1 MIKSNNLQEQL
12 DWARSNKPHLP
23 KPDLLSKV
31 LKKYPAFTPNV
42 QTSISSTSSSSST
55 SNIGNTNGTQD
66 SRMRQTSVSQ
76 VGNLLVTTYSPDS
89 NKENVPPASST
100 TRTTSNTNIDASFTS
115 TQSTSSNKSNQSN
128 KNNKKK
134 SQSVL
139 PLVSRFF
146 NPSAPSSRTPLNTQ
160 SEEVIDLTFD
170 PSPKKKRPSEELN
183 GTTNKRV
190 KLNNESSKYKELI
203 SLQDTKIN
211 LLEEKF
217 ITSESTSI
225 SLDQKKEIYKELQ
238 NKVDELNK
246 KIKEIKDKV
255 QADDEQEEF
264 IIHESAMMTD
274 VIEDSVAEAETQQQ
288 HEVFRAPARPAR
300 IAEARQILEQDTSI
314 LEGEDNFGD
323 HTMDGLKTPTQD
335 RDDYDD
341 MGSFIDD
348 DEGPVIENSEDE
360 FESIVG
366 TQTIHRVD
374 RDELDNIRLSPDV
387 AEKYG
392 IRYDDN
398 NNEDHEYVGND
409 SYVEDQLAMSS
420 DDDGNEEEEF
430 DEVEEVDFSTQ
441 LNQEREID
449 IISIDSDEDNDEVNN
464 EEDDVEATT
473 ITDRPNINVNT
484 STSIAESINAT
495 SASMISKQ
503 TNQPQSILPPLLS
516 IDTDDEFSEEDED
529 LLHLINATKER
540 VTPPGSESFIN
551 EIYKVLNTVFK
562 LQTFRPNQLE
572 AIVASLLNK
581 DVFVLMPTGGGKS
594 LCYQLSAL
602 IKGGLNKGTTVV
614 ISPLISLMQDQ
625 VQHLIHKNVK
635 AGMISSKASNDEN
648 KQTINLFKEGLL
660 DIVYLSPE
668 KVNRSSQIQKII
680 GNLYD
685 NNKLARVVIDEAH
698 CLSSWGHDFRPD
710 YKDLCFFKEKFP
722 NAPIMA
728 LTATAN
734 ERVRMDI
741 IHHLKMKNPVTFK
754 QSFNR
759 TNLFYEV
766 RWKANDHLQNI
777 FDYIQQRHKNK
788 CGIIYCHSKVSC
800 EQTSS
805 KLNQLGLKTSFYHA
819 GMTPEDRLRIQ
830 TDWQKNKLQLICA
843 TVAFGMG
850 IDKPDVR
857 FVIHL
862 TIPRSLEGY
871 YQETGRAGRDGK
883 PSECIMY
890 FNYRDG
896 RSLIST
902 IKKDRDLTYEGKQNH
917 LEKLGQVLSFCDNKV
932 DCRRKIVLQ
941 YFNETFNSI
950 NCNKQCDNCKNFN
963 HVTSTSKDCTEHS
976 KDIVRLVQSIQD
988 EKVTVVHCQDMFKGL
1003 KGGKIGK
1010 MGHQNNPYHGKG
1022 KNLDKSEIERIF
1034 FNLIGEGYLEEYQV
1048 MRGGFASNYVKTTRK
1063 SSRLLN
1069 GQLRIQIV
1077 F

>member
-1 MIKSNNLQEQL
+1 MIKTNNLQEQL
-12 DWARSNKPHLP
+12 DWAKLKKPHLP
-23 KPDLLSKV
+23 SPNLLNKV
-31 LKKYPAFTPNV
+31 LKKYPNSN
-42 QTSISSTSSSSST
+42 QNINQSNQINQSNNQSSSSSYST
-55 SNIGNTNGTQD
+55 ISNSSNDNIV
-66 SRMRQTSVSQ
+66 REPRVRESVSQ
-76 VGNLLVTTYSPDS
+76 VGNLLVTTFTPDS
-89 NKENVPPASST
+89 NKENIPPPSSS
-100 TRTTSNTNIDASFTS
+100 SNTLNDASFTS
-115 TQSTSSNKSNQSN
+115 TQSNLSNKSKLQKKQS
-128 KNNKKK
+128 K
-134 SQSVL
+134 L

-146 NPSAPSSRTPLNTQ
+146 NPLSTRPETTQ
-160 SEEVIDLTFD
+160 PNNEEIIDLTFD
-170 PSPKKKRPSEELN
+170 PSPNKKRPSSEESN
-183 GTTNKRV
+183 FNSNKRT
-190 KLNNESSKYKELI
+190 KINNDNTASINYKVLVNLQES
-203 SLQDTKIN
+203 KIN

-217 ITSESTSI
+217 ITSESSSI
-225 SLDQKKEIYKELQ
+225 SLDQKKEQYKVLQSKINDLDIKIIQLKEL
-238 NKVDELNK
+238 
-246 KIKEIKDKV
+246 IKEEEDKNSV
-255 QADDEQEEF
+255 AVEQT
-264 IIHESAMMTD
+264 MMTD
-274 VIEDSVAEAETQQQ
+274 IIEDSVAETQDTLQQ
-288 HEVFRAPARPAR
+288 NEVFRAPARPAR
-300 IAEARQILEQDTSI
+300 IAEARQILEHDLSI
-314 LEGEDNFGD
+314 IEAEDNFGD
-323 HTMDGLKTPTQD
+323 NTMDGLKTPTQE

-348 DEGPVIENSEDE
+348 EPIIANSEDE
-360 FESIVG
+360 YESIVG
-366 TQTIHRVD
+366 TQEVQRVD
-374 RDELDNIRLSPDV
+374 RNELDNIRLSPDV

-392 IRYDDN
+392 IRYDNDN
-398 NNEDHEYVGND
+398 DND
-409 SYVEDQLAMSS
+409 NDFENFDEPINS
-420 DDDGNEEEEF
+420 DEEQEGEEEEEF
-430 DEVEEVDFSTQ
+430 DQVEEIDFSTQ

-449 IISIDSDEDNDEVNN
+449 IISIDSEDDDEDNEPIGRSLPTRNMISSSNN
-464 EEDDVEATT
+464 SIA
-473 ITDRPNINVNT
+473 NSINAA
-484 STSIAESINAT
+484 STSI
-495 SASMISKQ
+495 ISKQ
-503 TNQPQSILPPLLS
+503 GNLTPPALPPLLS
-516 IDTDDEFSEEDED
+516 IDTDDEFSDED
-529 LLHLINATKER
+529 DDLLQLINAPKER
-540 VTPPGSESFIN
+540 NVPPGSEKFID
-551 EIYKVLNTVFK
+551 EIYKVLNYTFK
-562 LQTFRPNQLE
+562 LQAFRSNQLE

-625 VQHLIHKNVK
+625 VQHLISKNVK
-635 AGMISSKASNDEN
+635 AGMISSKASNDDN
-648 KQTINLFKEGLL
+648 KQTINLFRDGML

-668 KVNRSSQIQKII
+668 KVNRSSQIQRII

-685 NNKLARVVIDEAH
+685 SNKLARVVIDEAH

-741 IHHLKMKNPVTFK
+741 IHHLKMNNPVTLK

-759 TNLFYEV
+759 TNLFYEI
-766 RWKANDHLQNI
+766 RWKANDHLQDI

-819 GMTPEDRLRIQ
+819 GMTAEDRLIIQ
-830 TDWQKNKLQLICA
+830 TNWQKNKIQLICA

-902 IKKDRDLTYEGKQNH
+902 IKKDKDLTHEGKQNH
-917 LEKLGQVLSFCDNKV
+917 MEKLGQVLSFCDNKV

-941 YFNETFNSI
+941 YFNESFDST

-963 HVTSTSKDCTEHS
+963 HVTSIAKDCTEHS
-976 KDIVRLVQSIQD
+976 KDILRLVQSIQD

-1003 KGGKIGK
+1003 KGGKISK

-1022 KNLDKSEIERIF
+1022 KNLDKSDIERIF
-1034 FNLIGEGYLEEYQV
+1034 FNLIGEGCLEEYSI
-1048 MRGGFASNYVKTTRK
+1048 MRGGFASNYVRLARK
-1063 SSRLLN
+1063 ANKLLN
-1069 GQLRIQIV
+1069 GQLKIKIQ
-1077 F
+1077 FNS